1 MIKLQNK
8 ADSSLDIPA
17 ACVRHNFN
25 FHVYP
30 NPLLYTHYKAGFN
43 YAVLR
48 KHKHIWVWH
57 ATSPKGASKTR
68 QAPSLQL
75 LPEAQYEGE
84 KKIYTFSRRKKK
96 KKKYPRVG
104 PLFKENSKCL
114 ALLQEENKCTSG
126 LSHLAKD
133 VIIAQLS
140 LGITCECTDIGN
152 ARCPSK
158 YFLPVTWETK
168 RLPDAGFQHQRREE
182 VFSW

>member
-1 MIKLQNK
+1 M
-8 ADSSLDIPA
+8 STPTR
-17 ACVRHNFN
+17 CF
-25 FHVYP
+25 
-30 NPLLYTHYKAGFN
+30 THITKQ
-43 YAVLR
+43 VL
-48 KHKHIWVWH
+48 IMLSWEN
-57 ATSPKGASKTR
+57 TSTSEYDTR
-68 QAPSLQL
+68 QALKEL
-75 LPEAQYEGE
+75 LKPDRLHHFSYYQRHSRKGKRKYIHFPEE
-84 KKIYTFSRRKKK
+84 KKK

-104 PLFKENSKCL
+104 SLFKENSKCL

-140 LGITCECTDIGN
+140 LGITCVCTDIGN

-158 YFLPVTWETK
+158 CFLPVTWETK